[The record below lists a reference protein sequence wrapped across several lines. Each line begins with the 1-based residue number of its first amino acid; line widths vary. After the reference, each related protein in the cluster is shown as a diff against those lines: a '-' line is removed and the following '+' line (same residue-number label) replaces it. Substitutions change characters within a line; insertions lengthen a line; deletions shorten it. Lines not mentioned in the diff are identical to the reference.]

1 MTQAKY
7 MALAD
12 VQEIWTEKQKPF
24 INQTFATKQELS
36 QLKGPVY
43 DDTSR
48 SVVFPTTSAITYD
61 SQSRSVVIP
70 AVSV

>member
-1 MTQAKY
+1 MLSNPNK
-7 MALAD
+7 LID
-12 VQEIWTEKQKPF
+12 VQELNYFRGKSDSRY
-24 INQTFATKQELS
+24 ATKQELS